1 MKNELSP
8 QLTVVIATLNAATT
22 IHQCLTSIIEQTV
35 SPIEIVVI
43 DGGSKDE
50 TQSIVQS
57 FGDKISYFVSQE
69 DRGVYEA
76 FNKGI
81 KASQGE
87 WIMFLG
93 SDDFLHNSKSIEEI
107 LSFVKTHAV
116 KERIVYGQIEVQNEN
131 LGSSL
136 FGKSWDDSREDFKH
150 FMSIPHVGMLHH
162 RTLFEDYG
170 GFNETF
176 KIAGDYEFLM
186 RELRLG
192 KALFVPGVIVAVHRT
207 GGLSTNPRFGFV
219 SHMEQWR
226 ARRINGFR
234 FPGFRWIFRLPRVLF
249 LPILISLLGSERGI
263 LVHKK
268 IKQYL

>member
-1 MKNELSP
+1 MNNELSP
-8 QLTVVIATLNAATT
+8 ELTVVIATLNASAT
-22 IHQCLTSIIEQTV
+22 IHQCITSVIEQTA
-35 SPIEIVVI
+35 SSIEIVVV
-43 DGGSKDE
+43 DGGSKDG
-50 TQSIVQS
+50 TQAIVKS
-57 FGDKISYFVSQE
+57 FGDKISYFVSEE

-81 KASQGE
+81 KESKGE

-93 SDDFLHNSKSIEEI
+93 SDDFLHNSNSIEEI
-107 LSFVKTHAV
+107 LTFVRTHEV
-116 KERIVYGQIEVQNEN
+116 MERIVYGQVLVQNEN
-131 LGSSL
+131 MSSSL
-136 FGKSWDDSREDFKH
+136 FGKPWEESRKSFKH

-176 KIAGDYEFLM
+176 KIAGDYEFLL

-192 KALFVPGVIVAVHRT
+192 KAVFIPSVIVAEHRT
-207 GGLSTNPRFGFV
+207 GGLSTNPRFGLV
-219 SHMEQWR
+219 SHIELWR
-226 ARRINGFR
+226 ARRVNGLW
-234 FPGFRWIFRLPRVLF
+234 FPGFRWILRLPRVLF
-249 LPILISLLGSERGI
+249 LPILISLFGREKGV